1 MICEHCGKEHD
12 GSFGSGR
19 FCSRSCANSRK
30 HSKET
35 KNKIS
40 KTLLKR
46 NNKRKYCEKCGKVL
60 SRNNKG
66 SFCRNCKPKVNSFD
80 EKDYRNIIK
89 HRKKRKELLVEYKGG
104 KCQICGYDK
113 CLRALVF
120 HHINPDEKKFSISSK
135 VRNKEDMFKEVDKCI
150 IVCAN
155 CHAEIHEGLVNI
167 EDYMGL

>member
-30 HSKET
+30 HSEET

-80 EKDYRNIIK
+80 EKDYRNIVK

-104 KCQICGYDK
+104 KCQICGYNR

-120 HHINPDEKKFSISSK
+120 HHINPDEKEFSISSK
-135 VRNKEDMFKEVDKCI
+135 VRNKEDMLKEVDKCI
-150 IVCAN
+150 LVCAN
-155 CHAEIHEGLVNI
+155 CHAEIHEGLI
-167 EDYMGL
+167 DIKDYMGL